1 MFKGRRVHF
10 KSGCLLCWEMLQK
23 DGGVW
28 SREGEVWA
36 DEFNKHWVWTNF
48 ILYLQHITW
57 ISKGSP
63 GAGKGREMDTH
74 SRLMGH
80 FQMEVML
87 APSNLGLSQTRAWE
101 HTPCGTQQ
109 GKHFYK
115 IILSHPPTAWSWLC
129 VSQKRLW
136 AGVKALEFACL
147 PLLLLTGRVG
157 SAPEHL
163 LVKSPLSTSSGS
175 INIRPRPS
183 GTLENQLLG
192 TMALKLSGGQ
202 EASWY
207 LILPG
212 TCPHVLILP
221 LA

>member
-23 DGGVW
+23 DGGW
-28 SREGEVWA
+28 FREGEVWA

-48 ILYLQHITW
+48 ILICNTPHGFPRGPQEMER
-57 ISKGSP
+57 
-63 GAGKGREMDTH
+63 AGRWTPRTDWWVIFRWKWCWPHQT
-74 SRLMGH
+74 
-80 FQMEVML
+80 
-87 APSNLGLSQTRAWE
+87 LGCLSQTRAWE

-115 IILSHPPTAWSWLC
+115 IILSHPPAAWSWLC

-136 AGVKALEFACL
+136 AGIKALEFACL
-147 PLLLLTGRVG
+147 PLVLLTGRVG
-157 SAPEHL
+157 SGPEHL

-175 INIRPRPS
+175 INTRPRPS

-207 LILPG
+207 LISPG
-212 TCPHVLILP
+212 ICPCVLILP

>member
-74 SRLMGH
+74 GRLMGH

-87 APSNLGLSQTRAWE
+87 APSNLGLSFTDSGLRTYPMWYP
-101 HTPCGTQQ
+101 T
-109 GKHFYK
+109 GKTFLQNH
-115 IILSHPPTAWSWLC
+115 
-129 VSQKRLW
+129 
-136 AGVKALEFACL
+136 
-147 PLLLLTGRVG
+147 
-157 SAPEHL
+157 
-163 LVKSPLSTSSGS
+163 PLS
-175 INIRPRPS
+175 PS
-183 GTLENQLLG
+183 RCLVMTLCI
-192 TMALKLSGGQ
+192 T
-202 EASWY
+202 EAAVSW
-207 LILPG
+207 G
-212 TCPHVLILP
+212 
-221 LA
+221 